1 MRKKSIIINKC
12 KIGRGNIKM
21 MIIYIPWYDMI
32 WYDMIEEEDRDWV
45 WELGEWKEWSKSN

>member
-21 MIIYIPWYDMI
+21 MIIYIYR
-32 WYDMIEEEDRDWV
+32 DMIEEEDRDWV
-45 WELGEWKEWSKSN
+45 